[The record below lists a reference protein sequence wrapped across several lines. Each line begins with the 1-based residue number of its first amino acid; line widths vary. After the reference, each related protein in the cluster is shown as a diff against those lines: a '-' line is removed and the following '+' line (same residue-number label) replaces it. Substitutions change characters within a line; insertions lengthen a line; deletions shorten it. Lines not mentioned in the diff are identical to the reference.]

1 MIINLE
7 DVENKLRSLEIKE
20 RQKYNYHCA
29 RTNNCWNWTKEQDE
43 QYQEEWDKI
52 IEEMHVLQELKNAML
67 KAKKYL

>member
-1 MIINLE
+1 MTINLE

-20 RQKYNYHCA
+20 RQKYNYYCA

-52 IEEMHVLQELKNAML
+52 IEEMHILQELKNAML